1 MNLPAISPLAPRRSF
16 SRAARALKTPAL
28 ALTLLALASATG
40 CASSPAPS
48 FRVVEARV
56 EETTD
61 TATVVAFYIEGVNES
76 RDPIPLRDIRFTTTV
91 GGTPYEARRA
101 GEATLARFS
110 TRRLRIPAAF
120 PTADFEPGTPFSID
134 GVVRYE
140 ANGAFARTLYDAGWV
155 DHSVA
160 FSGTGTLAQPGQ
172 APTLDTLPE
181 VDSTEDRPTLR
192 PRTPVGAATT
202 PTDSAPAGSEP
213 APAAPT
219 QPDQPQPQP

>member
-1 MNLPAISPLAPRRSF
+1 MA
-16 SRAARALKTPAL
+16 
-28 ALTLLALASATG
+28 LLALAAAG
-40 CASSPAPS
+40 CSSSQAPS

-61 TATVVAFYIEGVNES
+61 AATVVAFYVEGVNES
-76 RDPIPLRDIRFTTTV
+76 REPIPLRDIRFTTTV

-120 PTADFEPGTPFSID
+120 PTAGFEPGTPFSID
-134 GVVRYE
+134 GVIRYE
-140 ANGAFARTLYDAGWV
+140 ASGAFARTLYDAGWV

-160 FSGTGTLAQPGQ
+160 FNGTGTLAQPGQ
-172 APTLDTLPE
+172 APALDTLPE

-192 PRTPVGAATT
+192 PRTPVGAANT
-202 PTDSAPAGSEP
+202 PAQNAPAEEPASEGEP
-213 APAAPT
+213 APAAPA
-219 QPDQPQPQP
+219 QP